1 MAEIRTV
8 ELNVETN
15 SQDAASEFERLKT
28 EIQNAQQE
36 LDSLTQELGASAKA
50 TVQAQKKVNDLSAAY
65 DQLNQSATNVDGTF
79 AEIYGE
85 TLQPLTTR
93 LGEAEDRLYELALA
107 GKQNTQEYKELMAA
121 ANNYLRTQQQ
131 VDLQVDAGAQ
141 TMGQK
146 MTMAVGGLTG
156 AYGIA
161 EGATALFGVES
172 KKLQETMVKL
182 QAVMT
187 ITSSIVAFQEAI
199 PTFKAMGKAAKES
212 AVGVALLNAAQT
224 VGTFVTGA
232 ATAGLKAFRIALVST
247 GVGALVVGVG
257 LLIANFDKVI
267 KLFTPLINGFKMF
280 SDWIGVTNFKQQ
292 QADAIALRGAN
303 NRIKQ
308 LEREKEMR
316 EKLQGMKQR
325 AFDAEDKAYSR
336 QIALMKAQ
344 GKDTTDLERQ
354 RLKATIR
361 YQTSLQNETYALW
374 VQNREK
380 NKLILSELHA
390 IAVREKKY
398 GEYNEKLK
406 IFTDAQNELARENAA
421 ANQARLD
428 AVNDLAIFE
437 AEVLKSRSE
446 AQSQSV
452 QTTQTTEKQKYD
464 LEKENRDK
472 RIALMA
478 EGYAKEKALSEARAK
493 DAKDDL
499 DKRNKEGIIKKKE
512 YAEAEKLIQQTLDKE
527 LLDLQKK
534 YFDLTIENNKKAEET
549 QLNDSIS
556 TREKELSFME
566 ESYNKERLTAK
577 LNFDKE
583 QNDLNNKLD
592 TNAITRE
599 EYDKLTLA
607 NSQKFYDTLRI
618 IDKKSLDEN
627 LANREK
633 AKLLAMDEEQRAE
646 YESQKSFN
654 DELKDLEKLKQK
666 GAFESEEEYLNAVDI
681 LRDKYN
687 EKEKERKAELYSATA
702 QMAADALDLVASI
715 AEENA
720 GKDLKRQKRAFNIRK
735 AANLAQASID
745 GTKAVL
751 STYADTP
758 GDPIIKGIAAT
769 IAGGFAVLKI
779 AQIAKSKFE
788 GGGGGNDL
796 TQAPSAS
803 TSMVAQFNTV
813 GSSGINQ
820 LAQLQQQPVQA
831 YVVSGEVTSAQALD
845 RNRVQ
850 NATL

>member
-15 SQDAASEFERLKT
+15 SQDAASEFERLKN

-292 QADAIALRGAN
+292 EADAIALRGAN

-336 QIALMKAQ
+336 QISLMKAQ

-361 YQTSLQNETYALW
+361 YQESLQNETYALW

-428 AVNDLAIFE
+428 AINDLAIFE

-452 QTTQTTEKQKYD
+452 QTTQTTEKQKFD
-464 LEKENRDK
+464 LEKENRDR

-478 EGYAKEKALSEARAK
+478 EGYDKEKALAEARAK

-499 DKRNKEGIIKKKE
+499 DKRNKEGIIKKAE
-512 YAEAEKLIQQTLDKE
+512 YADAQKLIQQNLDKE

-534 YFDLTIENNKKAEET
+534 YDDIEKQNKK
-549 QLNDSIS
+549 
-556 TREKELSFME
+556 EK
-566 ESYNKERLTAK
+566 
-577 LNFDKE
+577 DE
-583 QNDLNNKLD
+583 Q
-592 TNAITRE
+592 
-599 EYDKLTLA
+599 
-607 NSQKFYDTLRI
+607 
-618 IDKKSLDEN
+618 
-627 LANREK
+627 EK
-633 AKLLAMDEEQRAE
+633 QRAE
-646 YESQKSFN
+646 EALQAQIKF
-654 DELKDLEKLKQK
+654 DEEAEAERQRKDENRIKARFALLTEEQLAEYNSKKELNEQLAELERLKVE
-666 GAFESEEEYLNAVDI
+666 GAFKTEEEYLNAVDI

-687 EKEKERKAELYSATA
+687 EKEKERKSELYSATA

-796 TQAPSAS
+796 TQVPSAS

>member
-8 ELNVETN
+8 QLNVETN

-65 DQLNQSATNVDGTF
+65 DQLNQSAINVDGTF

-107 GKQNTQEYKELMAA
+107 GKQNTQEYKDLMAA
-121 ANNYLRTQQQ
+121 ANNYLQTQQR
-131 VDLQVDAGAQ
+131 VDLQVEAGAQ

-146 MTMAVGGLTG
+146 LTMAVGGVTG

-161 EGATALFGVES
+161 EGAVALFGVES

-292 QADAIALRGAN
+292 EADAIALRGAN

-361 YQTSLQNETYALW
+361 YQESLQNETYALW

-428 AVNDLAIFE
+428 AINDLAIFE

-452 QTTQTTEKQKYD
+452 QTTQTTEKQKFD
-464 LEKENRDK
+464 LEKENRDR

-478 EGYAKEKALSEARAK
+478 EGYDKEKALAEARAK

-499 DKRNKEGIIKKKE
+499 DKRNKEGIIKKAE
-512 YAEAEKLIQQTLDKE
+512 YADAQKLIQQNLDKE

-534 YFDLTIENNKKAEET
+534 YDDIEKQNKK
-549 QLNDSIS
+549 
-556 TREKELSFME
+556 EK
-566 ESYNKERLTAK
+566 
-577 LNFDKE
+577 DE
-583 QNDLNNKLD
+583 Q
-592 TNAITRE
+592 
-599 EYDKLTLA
+599 
-607 NSQKFYDTLRI
+607 
-618 IDKKSLDEN
+618 
-627 LANREK
+627 EK
-633 AKLLAMDEEQRAE
+633 QRAE
-646 YESQKSFN
+646 EALQAQIKF
-654 DELKDLEKLKQK
+654 DEEAEAERQRKDENRIKARFALLTEEQLAEYNSKKELNEQLAELERLKVE
-666 GAFESEEEYLNAVDI
+666 GAFKTEEEYLKAVDI

-687 EKEKERKAELYSATA
+687 EKEKERKAELYSASA

-720 GKDLKRQKRAFNIRK
+720 GKDEKRQRAAFRIRK
-735 AANLAQASID
+735 ASNLAQASID

-751 STYADTP
+751 SAFADTP
-758 GDPIIKGIAAT
+758 GGVVFKTIAAT
-769 IAGGFAVLKI
+769 IAGGFAALKI

-788 GGGGGNDL
+788 SPSLNPDSGGGGSD
-796 TQAPSAS
+796 AA